1 MDEFKWAWV
10 LFVAASVAVLVR
22 IALWFLPAPAIRH
35 ADRVAR
41 AAEREEAAADAA
53 EPETTETAAEAQPA
67 VAEPEAELDEPAWPD
82 DVPEAEESWPPLEPG
97 GWADDGP
104 DDGREPGPPPEDYH
118 FRRTRWGMTPAE
130 VREAEGLPAL
140 RETPQS
146 LVYVTTT
153 LELPCR
159 LTYGFSRDALARA
172 HLAFSDPDGR
182 DIPPLSLAQAQRRFL
197 FLREQLRRRYG
208 EPVERSV
215 QMPRD
220 VSALQRRLQK
230 QDELTEQYDAEIAEA
245 EARLRRQRERLQTR
259 YARWQRR
266 DELIARGLAPY
277 ERDLRELKEW
287 KQEALETAAQAR
299 RLIQEN
305 QAADA
310 RTPLVAVLSARWPF
324 AREVQDIELRLD
336 QRQRVP
342 RLEIRYRAASPGL
355 DLPGGMDEL

>member
-22 IALWFLPAPAIRH
+22 VALWFLPGPAIRH

-41 AAEREEAAADAA
+41 AAEQEEAGVAAEPETAETAASELPDAA
-53 EPETTETAAEAQPA
+53 EPEA
-67 VAEPEAELDEPAWPD
+67 VLEDLAWPD
-82 DVPEAEESWPPLEPG
+82 DVPETEESWPPLDPG
-97 GWADDGP
+97 VWDDAAP
-104 DDGREPGPPPEDYH
+104 DDGREPASPPEDYH

-130 VREAEGLPAL
+130 VREAEGIPAL
-140 RETPQS
+140 RETPES

-159 LTYGFSRDALARA
+159 LTYGFARDALTRA

-182 DIPPLSLAQAQRRFL
+182 DIPPLSMAQAQRRFL

-208 EPVERSV
+208 EPVEHSV
-215 QMPRD
+215 QVPRD
-220 VSALQRRLQK
+220 VSALRRRLQK

-245 EARLRRQRERLQTR
+245 EARLRSQRERLQTR

-277 ERDLRELKEW
+277 ERDLRDLKEW

-324 AREVQDIELRLD
+324 AREIQDIEMRLD
-336 QRQRVP
+336 QRRRVP
-342 RLEIRYRAASPGL
+342 RLEIRYRAARPGM

>member
-22 IALWFLPAPAIRH
+22 VALWFLPAPAVRH
-35 ADRVAR
+35 ADRVTR
-41 AAEREEAAADAA
+41 AAEREEAAAEAPAEVPAEERADAA
-53 EPETTETAAEAQPA
+53 EPEAALED
-67 VAEPEAELDEPAWPD
+67 LAWPD
-82 DVPEAEESWPPLEPG
+82 DMAEAEESWPPLDPDV
-97 GWADDGP
+97 WSDSAP
-104 DDGREPGPPPEDYH
+104 DDGRDPAPPPEDYH

-130 VREAEGLPAL
+130 VREAEGLPPL

-146 LVYVTTT
+146 LVFVTTT

-182 DIPPLSLAQAQRRFL
+182 DIPPLSMAQAQRRFL

-208 EPVERSV
+208 EPVEHSV

-220 VSALQRRLQK
+220 VSALRRRLQK

-266 DELIARGLAPY
+266 DELIARDLAPY
-277 ERDLRELKEW
+277 ERDLRDLKEW

-305 QAADA
+305 READA
-310 RTPLVAVLSARWPF
+310 RAPLVAVLSARWPF

-336 QRQRVP
+336 QRHRVP
-342 RLEIRYRAASPGL
+342 RLEIRYRAAGPGM